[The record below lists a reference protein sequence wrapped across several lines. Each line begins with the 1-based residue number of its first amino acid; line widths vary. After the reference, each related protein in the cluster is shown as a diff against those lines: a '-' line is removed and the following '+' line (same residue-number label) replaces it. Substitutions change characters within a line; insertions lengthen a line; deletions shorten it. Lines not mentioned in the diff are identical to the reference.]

1 MAGTVKQLM
10 LIKEEALENIPTLTK
25 EELFLFNEFLI
36 DLLSSV
42 NREMR
47 HVMNEQ

>member
-1 MAGTVKQLM
+1 MAGTVEQLM
-10 LIKEEALENIPTLTK
+10 VIKDDALESIPTLTK

-36 DLLSSV
+36 DLLSAV

-47 HVMNEQ
+47 HVMRE

>member
-1 MAGTVKQLM
+1 MAGTVEELM
-10 LIKEEALENIPTLTK
+10 KIKDEAMEDIHTLTK

-36 DLLSSV
+36 DLLRHV

-47 HVMNEQ
+47 HVMKES